1 MLRILLQCADLLQCP
16 PLHLVPLAWPTTM
29 LKLWLVFTK
38 RPWIKDIR
46 APIVFTYTFLP
57 AHTYYSYQDLLHTL
71 LLARDIC
78 PLKLH
83 LARMKKDHLHYF
95 IIDVKKVP
103 NNNQGVTL
111 PSPTNQLLFQF
122 GCVQE
127 INQS

>member
-1 MLRILLQCADLLQCP
+1 
-16 PLHLVPLAWPTTM
+16 M
-29 LKLWLVFTK
+29 LKLRPVFTN
-38 RPWIKDIR
+38 RPRIKDIR

-71 LLARDIC
+71 LLARDIIC

-127 INQS
+127 INQG